1 MAELTSCLTRRA
13 YDVTRPMTSQ
23 PSNKREYIHPPTYQ
37 TEGNR
42 KITLNDW
49 QLHNTHLTA
58 TGLNLRNESLATAQA
73 AHATADQIRLRT
85 TKNQTNT
92 TTNLTE
98 RVSHIERAQDNLH
111 VANDLVDNEIKAI
124 EQVKADTEKM
134 LQDMGK
140 PLEIAKQCL
149 EIRQQRRKTDSV
161 RDKAEDELM
170 KEVKLIERICGS
182 LQNKIHQC
190 FTQLNRLRNARAKIT
205 SDLSDKNR
213 AHKIDSI
220 CKTMTE
226 SGSAQATYQYQYH
239 NQAQNGLGSNP
250 SSWARFS
257 EHNASNAEI
266 QREASKQ
273 LREQANNLQHASKC
287 DLIAQNNKVDAAL
300 RIRINEMETAKNELT
315 FNRREMLLEIG
326 HAEREIENINNAI
339 KFQVKPMQVAQTRY
353 ANREQ
358 RPNIELCHDHVEQG
372 IKNQIHTLS
381 ADISNLEF
389 NLERVHERRKEL
401 RLTLSR
407 IEDDLSSKMLSLELD
422 NMCLQMR
429 S

>member
-13 YDVTRPMTSQ
+13 YDVTRPQTSHT
-23 PSNKREYIHPPTYQ
+23 SGRREYIHPPTYQ
-37 TEGNR
+37 TQGSR

-49 QLHNTHLTA
+49 QLHNTHLAA
-58 TGLNLRNESLATAQA
+58 TGLNLRNESLSTAQA
-73 AHATADQIRLRT
+73 AHSTADQIRLRT
-85 TKNQTNT
+85 TRNQTNT

-98 RVSHIERAQDNLH
+98 RVSHIERAQDNLN
-111 VANDLVDNEIKAI
+111 VANDLVDNEIKAL
-124 EQVKADTEKM
+124 ETVKADTEKM
-134 LQDMGK
+134 LHNMGK

-149 EIRQQRRKTDSV
+149 EIREQRRKTDSV

-190 FTQLNRLRNARAKIT
+190 FTQLNRLRNARARIS

-213 AHKIDSI
+213 AHKIDTY
-220 CKTMTE
+220 CQTLTE
-226 SGSAQATYQYQYH
+226 RDSEATYHYQYH
-239 NQAQNGLGSNP
+239 NQQNNGLGSNP
-250 SSWARFS
+250 SSWSRFS
-257 EHNASNAEI
+257 DNNNKQGELE
-266 QREASKQ
+266 REASKQ

-287 DLIAQNNKVDAAL
+287 DLIAQNNKVDQAL
-300 RIRINEMETAKNELT
+300 RVRINEMETAKNELA

-326 HAEREIENINNAI
+326 HAEREIENINSAI

-353 ANREQ
+353 AKREQ
-358 RPNIELCHDHVEQG
+358 RPNIELCHDHVEAG
-372 IKNQIHTLS
+372 IKNQINTLNT
-381 ADISNLEF
+381 DINNLEY

-422 NMCLQMR
+422 QQCLQLR
-429 S
+429 SS